1 MPPDAQAKN
10 ADQGKANTVANWL
23 ATNPVLPQLCPAPI
37 LTIVLENVQDGAF
50 ACGALTL
57 WQRLARLRFMR
68 PITIRLAKGAARTDK
83 ATG

>member
-1 MPPDAQAKN
+1 M
-10 ADQGKANTVANWL
+10 ANWL
-23 ATNPVLPQLCPAPI
+23 AANPVLPQPCPAPI

-50 ACGALTL
+50 ARGALTL
-57 WQRLARLRFMR
+57 WQRLARLRFMH